1 MEHDYSVDKVFEKI
15 ESQAEKREIDNFDEN
30 IRIPLE
36 FCGSNDEDQLYEFYT
51 AHERLKFE

>member
-36 FCGSNDEDQLYEFYT
+36 FCGSNDED
-51 AHERLKFE
+51 